1 MINAL
6 ALFLIGLLFIYNGL
20 QMRKRRLRLGSSWG
34 FRTEETQ
41 ISEPI
46 WRASHAVGGFTVMDG
61 GLGAEI
67 AGAVLLL
74 FPTRSMTTSLM
85 VTLCGLETIGDST
98 GNEDGFVGTNFL
110 MNHSAISI

>member
-46 WRASHAVGGFTVMDG
+46 WRASHAVGGFTVMVGDWEQKSP
-61 GLGAEI
+61 AQSYCS
-67 AGAVLLL
+67 
-74 FPTRSMTTSLM
+74 FPR
-85 VTLCGLETIGDST
+85 
-98 GNEDGFVGTNFL
+98 
-110 MNHSAISI
+110 AA

>member
-6 ALFLIGLLFIYNGL
+6 ALFLICLLFIYNGL

-46 WRASHAVGGFTVMDG
+46 WRASHAAGGFTVMVG

-85 VTLCGLETIGDST
+85 VTLCGLAWVVLLYLAAKGRVVETAARL
-98 GNEDGFVGTNFL
+98 NRAN
-110 MNHSAISI
+110 